1 MKFPKIIQGGMG
13 AGVSDWRLARAVAS
27 AGQLGVVSGTAL
39 DLILTRRLQE
49 GDPGGNVRRALGA
62 FPDPEIAG
70 RILDRWFVDGGKDK
84 AEPYDGKPL
93 VGEAPGARL
102 EELLVVANFVEIWL
116 AKEGHSGLVGI
127 NYLHKILTPTLPSL
141 FGAMLAGVD
150 VVLVGA
156 GIPLEIPVV
165 LDGLAAG
172 EPVEMALQVTGAT
185 REHKLRFD
193 PARMFPDGVPAL
205 KRPAFFPIVASVALA
220 TVLVRKC
227 RGGVDGL
234 VIEDPSAGGHNAPPR
249 GALKLD
255 DNGEP
260 VYGPRDAVD
269 PAAIAALGLPFWLA
283 GSNGSPEKLREA
295 PELGAA
301 GVQVGTVFAFCQE
314 SGLREDLKQAAIEAV
329 ISGDEQVFRDP
340 VASPTGFPF
349 QVLSLPETL
358 SKEEVYQCRERQC
371 DLGYLREGYER
382 EDGTVGWRC
391 AAEDPEKFVGA
402 GGTPEL
408 TAGRKCLCN
417 SLMAN
422 LGLGQLRNGKV
433 EPPLLTCGKDL
444 SGVRRLLGPGQTSY
458 SARDVLDFLLGEKVS
473 ELA

>member
-13 AGVSDWRLARAVAS
+13 AGVSDWRLARAVAT

-49 GDPGGNVRRALGA
+49 GDPQGHVRRALAA
-62 FPDPEIAG
+62 FPEPGIVG
-70 RILDRWFVDGGKDK
+70 RILDRWFVEDGKDE
-84 AEPYDGKPL
+84 AVPYAGKPL

-102 EELLVVANFVEIWL
+102 EELLVVANFVEVWL
-116 AKEGHSGLVGI
+116 AKEGHPGMVGI
-127 NYLHKILTPTLPSL
+127 NYLHKIQTPTLPSL
-141 FGAMLAGVD
+141 FGAMLAGVN

-156 GIPLEIPVV
+156 GIPLEIPSI

-193 PARMFPDGVPAL
+193 PARMFPSGAPPL
-205 KRPAFFPIVASVALA
+205 KRPAFFPIVSSVALA
-220 TVLVRKC
+220 TILVRKAG
-227 RGGVDGL
+227 GGVDGL
-234 VIEDPSAGGHNAPPR
+234 VIEDPTAGGHNAPPR

-255 DNGEP
+255 DHGEP

-295 PELGAA
+295 PGVGAA
-301 GVQVGTVFAFCQE
+301 GVQVGTVFAFCEE
-314 SGLREDLKQAAIEAV
+314 SGLREDLKQAAIQAV
-329 ISGDEQVFRDP
+329 ISGDEKVFRDP

-349 QVLSLPETL
+349 QVLALPETL

-391 AAEDPEKFVGA
+391 PAEDPATFVEA
-402 GGTPEL
+402 GGTLEQ
-408 TAGRKCLCN
+408 TEGRKCLCN

-422 LGLGQLRNGKV
+422 LGLGQWREGKV

-444 SGVRRLLGPGQTSY
+444 SGVRRILAPGRTSY
-458 SARDVLDFLLGEKVS
+458 TAREVLEFLLGEPVPD
-473 ELA
+473 LA